1 MYKREPVL
9 TKARMAQTVVV
20 ALLVGLIFLQLG
32 DTQARHYTT
41 AGETK
46 YRGGAAKASENLQFG
61 VLLTSYPGV
70 FFYVRA
76 IALFSHVVLLFRVCM
91 CVLLFAV
98 TAVAVDVDVAVGGIV
113 GGPRK

>member
-46 YRGGAAKASENLQFG
+46 YRGGEQRRLRAFSSACCLRLIPVS
-61 VLLTSYPGV
+61 
-70 FFYVRA
+70 FF
-76 IALFSHVVLLFRVCM
+76 FF
-91 CVLLFAV
+91 
-98 TAVAVDVDVAVGGIV
+98 T
-113 GGPRK
+113 